1 MGMFFGAAICVVILF
16 FSVVMLRDS
25 NRFVTVSYSQKAR
38 GIKKRIRIVLLSD
51 LHNKQYGKDNEKL
64 LAAIDSAAP
73 DLIVS
78 AGDMMTS
85 VKGKSTEP
93 ASRLIGQLAKKY
105 PFYYGNGNH
114 EGRIY
119 HDRKAYGDM
128 GKQYRRALEKSRV
141 CLLENAVVQ
150 LPNYGICIVGLDLHR
165 EHYQK
170 FREGMLPLSELK
182 GLVGECRGD
191 CYTILIAH
199 NPAFF
204 DTYAAWGADLT
215 VSGHVHGGVMRLPK
229 LGGVLSTSLRLF
241 PKYDGGKFEKDG
253 KVMIVSRGLG
263 SHTVPVRI
271 WNPAELVVIDLEP
284 TGR

>member
-1 MGMFFGAAICVVILF
+1 MGMGVCVSIGAVILF
-16 FSVVMLRDS
+16 FILIMLRDS
-25 NRFVTVSYSQKAR
+25 NRFVTVSYSLKAC
-38 GIKKRIRIVLLSD
+38 GIKKGVRIVLLSD
-51 LHNKQYGKDNEKL
+51 LHNKCYGRDNEKL

-93 ASRLIGQLAKKY
+93 ARRLVEHLAAKY

-119 HDRKAYGDM
+119 HDRKVYGDM
-128 GKQYRRALEKSRV
+128 GKQYRRALANSRV
-141 CLLENAVVQ
+141 CLLENAAAE
-150 LPNYGICIVGLDLHR
+150 LPGYGIRIVGLDLHR

-170 FREGMLPLSELK
+170 FRESMLPLAELTR
-182 GLVGECRGD
+182 LLGECKGD
-191 CYTILIAH
+191 CYTLLIAH

-215 VSGHVHGGVMRLPK
+215 VSGHVHGGVMRLPL

-284 TGR
+284 AGR